1 MLNMEPLADITAT
14 LLFDFLEV
22 REVLHA
28 LRHRGTSVVREAPD
42 GCQSAQ
48 SVGRDDCRGC
58 TGFVFN

>member
-28 LRHRGTSVVREAPD
+28 LRHTGTSVITGVT
-42 GCQSAQ
+42 
-48 SVGRDDCRGC
+48 GRLPVCAVCGLR
-58 TGFVFN
+58 